1 MQQKDFSPFPQ
12 PDKHFMIS
20 LINATMPYGKY
31 KDRYITDLPVHYLEW
46 FERKGFPEGKLGEY
60 IATMYE
66 IKINGLMEIVYPI
79 IKQFRQTKSD
89 YTWRN

>member
-12 PDKHFMIS
+12 PDKQFMIS
-20 LINATMPYGKY
+20 LINAKMPYGKY
-31 KDRYITDLPVHYLEW
+31 EDRYITDLPVHYLEW
-46 FERKGFPEGKLGEY
+46 FERKGFPEGILGEY

-66 IKINGLMEIVYPI
+66 IKINGLMDIIYPL
-79 IKQFRQTKSD
+79 IKQFRKNRAD